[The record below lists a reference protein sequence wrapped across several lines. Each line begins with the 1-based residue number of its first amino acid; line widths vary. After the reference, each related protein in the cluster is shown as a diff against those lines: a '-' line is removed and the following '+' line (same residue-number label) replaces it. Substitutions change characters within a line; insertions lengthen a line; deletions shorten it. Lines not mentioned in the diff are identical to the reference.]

1 MIALRYVPGVILLLA
16 VALVPTVIHQYL
28 GMEEDDGRR
37 TAAVPQ
43 VLAGF
48 QGRPAERRRAW
59 GEATFGARD
68 WFERIYEGQGKKVR
82 LFVGRSYD
90 QKRIY
95 HHPEIALSRGID
107 LEPEK
112 LEELGEGIPV
122 HLMWEKDGRGV
133 AAYVLLYDDRFI
145 VDPVANQLRTALW
158 QLFHPRRSI
167 TLFYVADRELPAG
180 TPFEESAAARIL
192 REAIDRFREQQ

>member
-1 MIALRYVPGVILLLA
+1 VIALRYVPWVILLLA

-28 GMEEDDGRR
+28 GMEEDDGRG

-43 VLAGF
+43 ELAGF
-48 QGRPAERRRAW
+48 RGRPTERRRAW

-68 WFERIYEGQGKKVR
+68 WFERIYEGQDGRIR

-112 LEELGEGIPV
+112 LVELGDGIPV
-122 HLMWEKDGRGV
+122 HLMREKDGRGV

-180 TPFEESAAARIL
+180 TPFEGSAAARIL
-192 REAIDRFREQQ
+192 REAIDSFREQQ